1 MPRCCR
7 SVGLNPDLNNFGFL
21 MLANANNFFIAMVG
35 WCRSYLSPL
44 N

>member
-1 MPRCCR
+1 
-7 SVGLNPDLNNFGFL
+7 